1 MKTIILSIAISLIT
15 FLGYSQNALTVKI
28 TNLKTNSGTV
38 YVKVLDK
45 NQKELKS
52 EKSTVKDGTCQV
64 IFTKLPSA
72 TYAVTYY
79 HDENNNGKLDAGMFG
94 KPEEGYGYSNDAR
107 GFMGP
112 ADFEDQIFELK
123 TNQTI
128 TLKTVQ

>member
-1 MKTIILSIAISLIT
+1 M
-15 FLGYSQNALTVKI
+15 
-28 TNLKTNSGTV
+28 
-38 YVKVLDK
+38 DK

-112 ADFEDQIFELK
+112 ANFEDQIFELK